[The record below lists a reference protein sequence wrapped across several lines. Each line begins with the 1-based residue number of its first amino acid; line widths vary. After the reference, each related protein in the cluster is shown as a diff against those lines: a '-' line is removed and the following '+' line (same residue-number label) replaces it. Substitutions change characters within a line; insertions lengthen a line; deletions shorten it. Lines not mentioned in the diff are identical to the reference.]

1 LTAATT
7 IDDARGLT
15 STFPPLAVAPNKRGR
30 ESTPVTDNTVST
42 VSSRPKVS
50 IIIPVYN
57 QEKQITDLL
66 TRIRGILKPIFT
78 DYELI
83 VVNDG
88 SKDNTLDALR
98 KEQEE
103 LKLKLKLRVISYN
116 ENRGKGYAVKQ
127 GVIQSTG
134 DIVLFID
141 GDLEISPEAI
151 SEYIT
156 ELEYSDL
163 VIASKAHQFS
173 DVVSPRSR
181 KVLSKMFNLLVRV
194 ALGIRLKDTQSG
206 MKAGKGSVLRAIF
219 RTMLVNR
226 YAFDVEMLVI
236 ASLFHLTI
244 KEMPVK
250 VIISK
255 RFKLQE
261 IVRMAMDVAA
271 ISYRLNINHLY
282 YKMVLDM
289 YISSLKVQ
297 PYLQTEDIALINKG
311 G

>member
-1 LTAATT
+1 M
-7 IDDARGLT
+7 
-15 STFPPLAVAPNKRGR
+15 
-30 ESTPVTDNTVST
+30 
-42 VSSRPKVS
+42 
-50 IIIPVYN
+50 YN

-66 TRIRGILKPIFT
+66 TRIRKILKPIFT
-78 DYELI
+78 DYELV

-88 SKDNTLDALR
+88 SIDNTLAALR

-103 LKLKLKLRVISYN
+103 LKSKVRVISYG

-127 GVIQSTG
+127 GVIQSSG

-151 SEYIT
+151 NNYVT
-156 ELEYSDL
+156 ELKYYDL
-163 VIASKAHQFS
+163 VIASKAHHFS
-173 DVVSPRSR
+173 DVVSPTSR

-250 VIISK
+250 VIINK
-255 RFKLQE
+255 RFKLRE
-261 IVRMAMDVAA
+261 IVRMAMDVA
-271 ISYRLNINHLY
+271 LL
-282 YKMVLDM
+282 
-289 YISSLKVQ
+289 
-297 PYLQTEDIALINKG
+297 LID
-311 G
+311 